1 MPKVGMEPIRRDQ
14 IRRAAAKLIAKHGFD
29 RTTLRH
35 VAQAAKI
42 STGMIN
48 HYYPNKI
55 ALLVDVLLVVSEWFQ
70 SELRKALATTKP
82 GVEQFLVF
90 LRVGVFHESPEAMV
104 GHKVW
109 AWAMAQSIHSKELM
123 QVIQKRRALFEDII
137 FDVLRQLDT
146 DIAIGEAEIRELA
159 AELDSYVNGVG
170 LHIATGATNLDARA
184 IERSLLAMVMAR
196 LRGQDWAAPPSFPA
210 GERER
215 RPANTGAAVVAH
227 SEYAGTARKTTRR
240 G

>member
-29 RTTLRH
+29 RTTLRD

-70 SELRKALATTKP
+70 SEIRKALADTKP
-82 GVEQFLVF
+82 GVEQFRVF
-90 LRVGVFHESPEAMV
+90 IRVGVFHEAPEAMV

-137 FDVLRQLDT
+137 FGVLRNLDP
-146 DIAIGEAEIRELA
+146 DITISEAEIRELA
-159 AELDSYVNGVG
+159 AEIDSYVNGVG
-170 LHIATGATNLDARA
+170 LHIATGAANLDPRA
-184 IERSLLAMVMAR
+184 IEQSLLAMALAR
-196 LRGQDWAAPPSFPA
+196 LRGRDWTSPPLFPEGA
-210 GERER
+210 RER
-215 RPANTGAAVVAH
+215 RAANDRVPVVAH
-227 SEYAGTARKTTRR
+227 GDYSGAGRKATRR